1 MCSMMTQNNTNLKD
15 ILNKI
20 PANTIVTAKKLKEN
34 GVSYSLMRAYENSGW
49 LTRHSAG
56 AYTRLAEIAD
66 ILGALYAIQKD
77 CRLSVHIGADTALKM
92 VYGKIHFLKPTKEI
106 CLFAF
111 SGTKLPSWFKIA
123 YNGQYSLHLTN
134 FLPNKLGLIP
144 YKNNN
149 YEIDVP
155 NIERSLLELLY
166 LVPKV
171 ITAQEAYS
179 ITETIQSLRTGVLQQ
194 LLEQCSSIKVKRL
207 LLCFAEQSGQQWIK
221 AIDLKKI
228 DFGKGIR
235 EIEKGGILYKK
246 YGLVLPR
253 LG

>member
-1 MCSMMTQNNTNLKD
+1 M
-15 ILNKI
+15 
-20 PANTIVTAKKLKEN
+20 
-34 GVSYSLMRAYENSGW
+34 
-49 LTRHSAG
+49 
-56 AYTRLAEIAD
+56 
-66 ILGALYAIQKD
+66 
-77 CRLSVHIGADTALKM
+77 
-92 VYGKIHFLKPTKEI
+92 
-106 CLFAF
+106 
-111 SGTKLPSWFKIA
+111 
-123 YNGQYSLHLTN
+123 
-134 FLPNKLGLIP
+134 
-144 YKNNN
+144 
-149 YEIDVP
+149 
-155 NIERSLLELLY
+155 LELLY